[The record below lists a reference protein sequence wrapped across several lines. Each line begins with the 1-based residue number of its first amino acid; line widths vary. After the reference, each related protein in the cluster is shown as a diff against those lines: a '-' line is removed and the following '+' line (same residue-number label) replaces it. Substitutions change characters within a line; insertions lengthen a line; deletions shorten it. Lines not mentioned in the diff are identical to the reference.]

1 MTEYAQLWL
10 FFLILLGVV
19 MLPGVDMAY
28 VLGSAL
34 SGGRRHGM
42 IAVTGIMAG
51 GVVHVTVG
59 ALGLAALINYLP
71 GAFNLILLAGAL
83 YIAWIGFS
91 LLRSASFMQENGLQ
105 EENRHALPSR
115 MITFRRGAIVS
126 LLNPKAYLFMLA
138 IFPQFLRPEYGALW
152 VQAIVLGVI
161 IAFTQAGVYGSI
173 ALLAGGL
180 RDWLQRTPTA
190 GIILNRTV
198 GAVLVLTAIAA
209 GMDGW
214 RSM

>member
-1 MTEYAQLWL
+1 MTEFSQLWL

-34 SGGRRHGM
+34 SGGRHNGM

-51 GVVHVTVG
+51 GVIHVTVG

-71 GAFNLILLAGAL
+71 GAFNVILLAGAL
-83 YIAWIGFS
+83 YIAWIGIS
-91 LLRSASFMQENGLQ
+91 LLRSPSLAQENHSP
-105 EENRHALPSR
+105 EKSRFALPSR
-115 MITFRRGAIVS
+115 FATFRQGAIVS

-152 VQAIVLGVI
+152 IQAIVLGVI
-161 IAFTQAGVYGSI
+161 IAFTQASVYGSI
-173 ALLAGGL
+173 ALTAGGL
-180 RDWLQRTPTA
+180 RDWLQRTPAA
-190 GIILNRTV
+190 GVILNRTV
-198 GAVLVLTAIAA
+198 GTALVLVAIAA
-209 GMDGW
+209 AIDGW
-214 RSM
+214 HGM